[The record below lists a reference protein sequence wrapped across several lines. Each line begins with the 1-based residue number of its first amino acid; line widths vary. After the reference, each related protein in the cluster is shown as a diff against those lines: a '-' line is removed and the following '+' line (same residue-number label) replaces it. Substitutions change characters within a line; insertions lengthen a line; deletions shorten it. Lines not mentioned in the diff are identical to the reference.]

1 MNDFDSFSVKP
12 DTILASGDIAKM
24 FNLSRGQVSRYARIL
39 KFKKDS
45 TNIYLFDEKMLEKF
59 KEFLQVIG
67 HTY

>member
-12 DTILASGDIAKM
+12 DNILTSSDIASM

-39 KFKKDS
+39 KFQKDS
-45 TNIYLFDEKMLEKF
+45 TNIYLFDEGMLKKF

-67 HTY
+67 HSY